1 MKIIKTS
8 NKKDANMSKKVVCHP
23 SFRYPHEETKNRP

>member
-1 MKIIKTS
+1 MEIRKIS
-8 NKKDANMSKKVVCHP
+8 NQKDANISKNVCHP